1 MDLSFPYST
10 IRESHASHVFALP
23 PATAA
28 IELSEAR
35 QFPNRS
41 SGRKSF
47 HAGDYVENLEVHLK
61 RILSAAARARMGPRN
76 CFDYALIDVGAS
88 HDVAN
93 RSNFLLFV
101 LANRTTVLACLGT
114 FTPRFPSAVSSVSSA
129 ALPAGWPWRWS
140 VLSGYSSVLLAVVN
154 EPSLDL

>member
-10 IRESHASHVFALP
+10 IRESHASHAFALP
-23 PATAA
+23 PATVA

-61 RILSAAARARMGPRN
+61 RILSAAVRARMGPRN

-114 FTPRFPSAVSSVSSA
+114 FERPVPPRVSKCS
-129 ALPAGWPWRWS
+129 LRGPTGGWPWRWT